1 MIRFS
6 PERTM
11 DGSATPSAS
20 TRPRRTSSARSV
32 AAASAFVVSVERVS
46 STIWVPPRRSSPRRT
61 GTVTA
66 TNTARATT
74 ANAKNALIRL
84 ELFAVELFTWC
95 LQRHTAAGTIG
106 TAGERGEERGLSSA
120 GGRRRGPAEVGR
132 HVRGDERPVPGHRGR
147 THRPVRHSRRVRGRE
162 QQVAGGSG
170 ALTGVAQR
178 PQEEG
183 AAAGVRLVGVRRAVV
198 RLEGGRRGGRRVR
211 GGRLPGGHQP
221 GAVGEGEGQQDRRQG
236 QETRDDAVRKAG
248 GMS

>member
-1 MIRFS
+1 S

-120 GGRRRGPAEVGR
+120 GGRRRGPAEV
-132 HVRGDERPVPGHRGR
+132 
-147 THRPVRHSRRVRGRE
+147 
-162 QQVAGGSG
+162 
-170 ALTGVAQR
+170 
-178 PQEEG
+178 
-183 AAAGVRLVGVRRAVV
+183 
-198 RLEGGRRGGRRVR
+198 
-211 GGRLPGGHQP
+211 
-221 GAVGEGEGQQDRRQG
+221 
-236 QETRDDAVRKAG
+236 
-248 GMS
+248 